1 MERESQ
7 FWKKN
12 KRIVNQNAITIRLDW
27 KCKVTDKI
35 TDKETNLTF
44 IRMLQKELTR
54 KTKLIYFLE
63 VLLVINNCLWLL
75 AWAIPQH

>member
-1 MERESQ
+1 
-7 FWKKN
+7 
-12 KRIVNQNAITIRLDW
+12 
-27 KCKVTDKI
+27 VTDKI

-44 IRMLQKELTR
+44 IKMLQSELAR

-63 VLLVINNCLWLL
+63 VLLLINNCLWLL